1 MKLTAKQT
9 KALDYL
15 EDQETKELAF
25 GGGAGG
31 GKSALGCYWI
41 TKQCLKYKNTRWL
54 LGRSVLKTLK
64 QTTLQTLW
72 EIFKKQGIIPSH
84 YKYHQQS
91 NEIHFFNGSSI
102 LLKDLFFYPS
112 DPNMDELGSLEI
124 TGAFID
130 EAIQV
135 TEKVKDIV
143 KSRIRYKL
151 DENNLIP
158 KILYTSNPG
167 DGWLYDEFYSKSI
180 NNILPKERKFI
191 QSLLPDNP
199 HISDHYRSQLNEL
212 DEESKQRLLYGNW
225 DYEAKGKVFPV
236 SKIKR
241 FNTKDVDMSNM
252 MKIGWCD
259 VADQGNDYLCLTFG
273 AMGSDYVYVFDAIYT
288 SKDDESAIPLIIEM
302 FEKHNINVAVFES
315 NGHGL
320 AYYKGFLKSLKI
332 LDLENNTELFKKW
345 KSRTEAWPSRG
356 NKHSRIPIQAE
367 TNILKGFMFANDGT
381 DMYHEYIK
389 MLTKYKYDKSV
400 KQDDAPDATAG
411 LSILSQKY
419 N

>member
-1 MKLTAKQT
+1 MNLTSKQSQ
-9 KALDYL
+9 ALRYL
-15 EDQETKELAF
+15 QDNETKELAF

-41 TKQCLKYKNTRWL
+41 TKSCFKYPGTRWL
-54 LGRSVLKTLK
+54 IGRSVLKTLK

-72 EIFKKQGIIPSH
+72 EIFKMQGVSPNH
-84 YKYHQQS
+84 YKYYQQS
-91 NEIHFFNGSSI
+91 NEIHFKNGSII
-102 LLKDLFFYPS
+102 LLKDLFYYPS
-112 DPNMDELGSLEI
+112 DPNLDELGSLEI

-135 TEKVKDIV
+135 TNKVKDIV

-167 DGWLYDEFYSKSI
+167 DGWLYDDFYSKSVA
-180 NNILPKERKFI
+180 NELPKERKFI

-199 HISDHYRSQLNEL
+199 HISDHYRSQLDDL

-225 DYEAKGKVFPV
+225 DYEAKGKVFPI
-236 SKIKR
+236 SKLKRYDSKDIDIKPLQ
-241 FNTKDVDMSNM
+241 KL
-252 MKIGWCD
+252 GWCD
-259 VADQGNDYLCLTFG
+259 VADQGDDYLCFVFAAVGKEVL
-273 AMGSDYVYVFDAIYT
+273 YIFDAIFT

-302 FEKHNINVAVFES
+302 HERYDISKSMFES

-320 AYYKGFLKSLKI
+320 AYYKNFLKVIKI
-332 LDLENNTELFKKW
+332 NDLENRTDLYKKW
-345 KSRTEAWPSRG
+345 KERTGAVPSRG
-356 NKHSRIPIQAE
+356 NKHTRITIQAE
-367 TNILKGFMFANDGT
+367 TNILKNFIFVNSGS
-381 DMYHEYIK
+381 DMYNQYIK
-389 MLTKYKYDKSV
+389 MLTKYKYDKSI

-411 LSILSQKY
+411 LSILSY
-419 N
+419 DYI

>member
-1 MKLTAKQT
+1 MILTPKQT

-15 EDQETKELAF
+15 QDPETKELVF

-41 TKQCLKYKNTRWL
+41 TKQCFKYPGTRWL
-54 LGRSVLKTLK
+54 IGRSVLKTLK
-64 QTTLQTLW
+64 QTTLQTLF
-72 EIFKKQGIIPSH
+72 EIFKMQGVKPH
-84 YKYHQQS
+84 QYRYHQQS
-91 NEIHFFNGSSI
+91 NEIHFYNKSTI
-102 LLKDLFFYPS
+102 LLKDLFYYPS

-135 TEKVKDIV
+135 SEKVKNIV

-167 DGWLYDEFYSKSI
+167 DGWLYDDFYSPST
-180 NNILPKERKFI
+180 NGNLPIEKKFI

-199 HISDHYRSQLNEL
+199 HVTTHYKDQLIEL

-225 DYEAKGKVFPV
+225 DYEAKGKVFPIT
-236 SKIKR
+236 KLKR
-241 FNTKDVDMSNM
+241 YDKYSVDISTMQ
-252 MKIGWCD
+252 KVGWCD
-259 VADQGNDYLCLTFG
+259 VADQGDDYLCLVFG
-273 AMGSDYVYVFDAIYT
+273 AMAKDIVYVFDAIYT
-288 SKDDESAIPLIIEM
+288 SKDDESAIPLIIELL
-302 FEKHNINVAVFES
+302 EKYNVNIAVFES

-320 AYYKGFLKSLKI
+320 AYYKGLLKTLKI
-332 LDLENNTELFKKW
+332 LDLENKTELFKKW

-356 NKHSRIPIQAE
+356 NKHSRITIQAE
-367 TNILKGFMFANDGT
+367 TNILNNFIFATNGSV
-381 DMYHEYIK
+381 MYQEYIK